1 MSTMRKSIFL
11 FLSIMLFASNSC
23 LAQYDAGQKKID
35 SLLTLL
41 KDAKIDKKR
50 GHLLQDL
57 WRAHIDNDVEKAK
70 FYGREMIKV
79 GAQIKDDTILSSGYQ
94 RLAIAH
100 AYVQEYDKS
109 RVNYL
114 KALKIYEA
122 NNAKSPAGM
131 ILLNIGLDFN
141 EMGEQDSTMYYYD
154 KALSYFKASNDTLGI
169 GDVYKAKSTAYGN
182 QGYYKIALENSF
194 KASKVF
200 EGIGQ
205 EFSQSMVHRQI
216 SSIYEKMNDS
226 LNAEKYLKRALSY
239 LESAN
244 RKRWLSSTKLQ
255 LARLYTNRNMHN
267 EEITTLYKEGLQ
279 LAQEVNFPFNI
290 NYYHYWYGIYLL
302 NSKKIL
308 EGKENLLKSL
318 ILSDSLGLKTDNAMA
333 NVALG
338 RAYLALG
345 KNDSC
350 RYYSELGLQKAKDL
364 GLLEE
369 QQKAYL
375 ILSENSSKENDNDRA
390 LVFYKLHKEINDSI
404 YNIENGQR
412 LSELQTIYETEKK
425 EAEIVLQE
433 KEIQTL
439 NQEVEI
445 SNLRKGLYAG
455 GMASALALFGLSVFG
470 YRQRIKKNRIAR
482 EKQEEIYRKEIE
494 HKQKELASQT
504 LHLVQKNT
512 FIQELKENLENLK
525 NSPEKFKVEFR
536 RIVMLLKKQNTSD
549 KDWEVFKSY
558 FSEVHND
565 FDQKLKTLYPD
576 ISEKEIRLAA
586 FLRMNLTT
594 KEIAATLNVLPD
606 SILKSKYRL
615 KKKLS
620 LDKETDLTGFLNT
633 L

>member
-1 MSTMRKSIFL
+1 MTKTVVLIL
-11 FLSIMLFASNSC
+11 FFFGVSLFRGYGQYGSN
-23 LAQYDAGQKKID
+23 QNQID
-35 SLLTLL
+35 SLLLL
-41 KDAKIDKKR
+41 LRNPKIDTKR
-50 GHLLQDL
+50 GYVLQEL

-70 FYGREMIKV
+70 FYGREMITV
-79 GAQIKDDTILSSGYQ
+79 GKEIENDTILSSGYQ

-100 AYVQEYDKS
+100 AYVQEYEKS

-114 KALKIYEA
+114 KALKIYEE

-141 EMGEQDSTMYYYD
+141 ELGVPDSTMYYYN
-154 KALSYFKASNDTLGI
+154 KALSYFEESNDTLGI
-169 GDVYKAKSTAYGN
+169 GDVYKAKSSAYIN
-182 QGYYKIALENSF
+182 QGYYRIALENAL
-194 KASKVF
+194 KAGKAF

-205 EFSQSMVHRQI
+205 EFSRSMVQRQI
-216 SSIYEKMNDS
+216 ASIYEKMYDS
-226 LNAEKYLKRALSY
+226 LNAEKYLKSAISY
-239 LESAN
+239 FETAD
-244 RKRWLSSTKLQ
+244 RKRWLSSAKLH
-255 LARLYTNRNMHN
+255 LARLYTNHNMNSN
-267 EEITTLYKEGLQ
+267 EVPSLFNDGLQ
-279 LAQEVNFPFNI
+279 LANEVNSPLNV

-302 NSKKIL
+302 NSKKRL
-308 EGKENLLKSL
+308 EAKEHLLKSL

-350 RYYSELGLQKAKDL
+350 QHFSELGLQKAKNL
-364 GLLEE
+364 GHLEE

-375 ILSENSSKENDNDRA
+375 VLSQNSARRNDNNKA
-390 LVFYKLHKEINDSI
+390 LVYFKLHKELNDSI

-425 EAEIVLQE
+425 EAALALQE
-433 KEIQTL
+433 EEIKTL

-455 GMASALALFGLSVFG
+455 GMASALALFGLSFFG

-482 EKQEEIYRKEIE
+482 KKQEEIYKQEIE
-494 HKQKELASQT
+494 HKKKELTSQT

-525 NSPEKFKVEFR
+525 SSPEKFKAEFR
-536 RIVMLLKKQNTSD
+536 RIVMLLKKENASD
-549 KDWEVFKSY
+549 KDWEVFKTY
-558 FSEVHND
+558 FADVHND

-615 KKKLS
+615 KKKLE
-620 LDKETDLTGFLNT
+620 LDKETDLNQFLNS